1 MVKQAGC
8 SLCRACFYCK
18 RGSLANMKIS
28 DLVTNLAEHEGFAE
42 KLLARLKHLLVP
54 RSGLQKCGANSCI
67 LLANTLAKNTDMK
80 SQI

>member
-1 MVKQAGC
+1 
-8 SLCRACFYCK
+8 
-18 RGSLANMKIS
+18 MKIS

-67 LLANTLAKNTDMK
+67 LLANTLAEKYRREKPDLKVLLEKKTEDYVGEGK
-80 SQI
+80 W